1 MSSQSSVAHSVYPSS
16 GGISGRNRR
25 HLEVLHREFRGPFG
39 ADEAADRLGMPP
51 ARASRLLRH
60 LASQGWLTR
69 VTHGLYVSVPLEAR
83 ASGQWIEDPWVV
95 GSKVF
100 APCFIAGWSACE
112 HWGLTDQI
120 FNEVAVVTAKPV
132 RRKRQSIQ
140 QTPFVVRQVAPDQI
154 FGTKAIWRR
163 ESRVEVSDPSRT
175 VIDMLDDPRLGGGIR
190 QVAAA
195 LDEYCRSCLDEQL
208 LLDYAERRGNRSVYK
223 RLGYLLEALDIESS
237 GLIEACGASMS
248 SGVVSLDPSAPEEGS
263 IVKRWNLRIN
273 VDLARDLNM
282 RRTEGATENRGV
294 RTDLA
299 RLLKEKKKEILAV
312 AARNGA
318 KHVRVFGSVARG
330 EERDDSDIDFLVE
343 LDEDRSLLDHS
354 RLILDLEELLGRKVH
369 VLTPG
374 SLHSV
379 IRDDVMTEARPL

>member
-1 MSSQSSVAHSVYPSS
+1 MSFSPSEAQSVYPPS

-39 ADEAADRLGMPP
+39 ADEVADRLGVPP
-51 ARASRLLRH
+51 GRASRLLRH

-69 VTHGLYVSVPLEAR
+69 VAHGLYVSVPLEAR

-120 FNEVAVVTAKPV
+120 FNEVAVITAKPV

-140 QTPFVVRQVAPDQI
+140 RTTFVVRQVAPDQM

-175 VIDMLDDPRLGGGIR
+175 VIDVLDDPRLGGGIR
-190 QVAAA
+190 HVAASVG
-195 LDEYCRSCLDEQL
+195 EYCSSYFDEEL
-208 LLDYAERRGNRSVYK
+208 LLGYAERRGNRSVYK
-223 RLGYLLEALDIESS
+223 RLGYLLETMNQAPA
-237 GLIEACGASMS
+237 GVVEACRARMS
-248 SGVVSLDPSAPEEGS
+248 SGVVSLDPSVSATGR
-263 IVKRWNLRIN
+263 IVKRWNLRVN
-273 VDLARDLNM
+273 AALAGDPEQRRD
-282 RRTEGATENRGV
+282 EGAMNKQEV
-294 RTDLA
+294 PTDLA
-299 RLLKEKKKEILAV
+299 RLLAEKREEILSV

-318 KHVRVFGSVARG
+318 KHVRIFGSVARG
-330 EERDDSDIDFLVE
+330 DAREDSDVDFLVE

-379 IRDDVMTEARPL
+379 IRDEVLAEARPL